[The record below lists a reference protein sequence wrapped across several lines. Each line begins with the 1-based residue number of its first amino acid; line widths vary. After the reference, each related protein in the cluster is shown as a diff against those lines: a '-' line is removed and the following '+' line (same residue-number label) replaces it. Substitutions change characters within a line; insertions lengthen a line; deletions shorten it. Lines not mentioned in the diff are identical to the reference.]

1 MVKNATK
8 KLKIS
13 GHWTVISTHNL
24 SYTKQESSRLDPD
37 TQFSYI
43 RAVVINGIFDKR
55 SEIDKWWLCSK
66 RPSLCY
72 SRSN

>member
-1 MVKNATK
+1 MQNSEKRHKETENIWP
-8 KLKIS
+8 L
-13 GHWTVISTHNL
+13 NCDFNP
-24 SYTKQESSRLDPD
+24 QESSRLDPD

-43 RAVVINGIFDKR
+43 RVVVSNGLFDKR

-72 SRSN
+72 KRSN